1 MDDSFSSIDSNSE
14 EADQKIVRHTL
25 HCIKQMYNVIVV
37 QSIDTDVLVLLLAYV
52 AGEATS
58 SNRNAFHVFFKLVTS
73 DPTWYDVVAIIKQLG
88 IDICK
93 ALPFFYAFTG
103 CDTVSSFSGKG
114 KCTFFDAWMKSRE
127 KDQITET
134 FTKLGNMPQTIKDE
148 DVFVIESLV
157 KLVYYGCAKGHKD
170 LSLNAL
176 RKKQFTQSISNDMR
190 KIAPSSDAL
199 YMHILRATHTAGFE
213 WVQCLHNISV
223 PNPSVYG
230 YILKEGVYIPKWL
243 RNPSTFNLS
252 NFVETCKCKTA
263 QCKSCKC
270 AQLDIPCL
278 PLCHCNRNCNK

>member
-1 MDDSFSSIDSNSE
+1 
-14 EADQKIVRHTL
+14 
-25 HCIKQMYNVIVV
+25 
-37 QSIDTDVLVLLLAYV
+37 
-52 AGEATS
+52 
-58 SNRNAFHVFFKLVTS
+58 
-73 DPTWYDVVAIIKQLG
+73 
-88 IDICK
+88 
-93 ALPFFYAFTG
+93 
-103 CDTVSSFSGKG
+103 
-114 KCTFFDAWMKSRE
+114 
-127 KDQITET
+127 
-134 FTKLGNMPQTIKDE
+134 
-148 DVFVIESLV
+148 
-157 KLVYYGCAKGHKD
+157 
-170 LSLNAL
+170 
-176 RKKQFTQSISNDMR
+176 MR

>member
-37 QSIDTDVLVLLLAYV
+37 QSINTDVLVLLLAYV

-127 KDQITET
+127 KIKLQKVDNTLLLYKILNLNSCSLPVTLRCAET
-134 FTKLGNMPQTIKDE
+134 FLVGNST
-148 DVFVIESLV
+148 
-157 KLVYYGCAKGHKD
+157 
-170 LSLNAL
+170 
-176 RKKQFTQSISNDMR
+176 
-190 KIAPSSDAL
+190 
-199 YMHILRATHTAGFE
+199 
-213 WVQCLHNISV
+213 V
-223 PNPSVYG
+223 P
-230 YILKEGVYIPKWL
+230 
-243 RNPSTFNLS
+243 
-252 NFVETCKCKTA
+252 
-263 QCKSCKC
+263 
-270 AQLDIPCL
+270 LDS
-278 PLCHCNRNCNK
+278 